1 MKKFTAIL
9 LMLLLACAAAIGAAG
24 CGGSRDDLI
33 VWWPSGKDYRQIID
47 DVLEDFKTD
56 YPDVQVKVAYK
67 DMDAFDAYK
76 MALQDDKTRPDVA
89 IIDHVYVQALAQ
101 SKQLLNLS
109 ESVTAELKAKYPE
122 ALYNANSYDGN
133 VYALPMSANT
143 VVLMVNPKI
152 LKDSGVV
159 DGSGEADIPETFE
172 ELVAACEKIK
182 AAGKTAFAQPMNSF
196 AAMPFAAY
204 VSRNGGSMMS
214 ADGKTVTFDDEGV
227 LKALANWKELS
238 NYANTNAYEEDKFY
252 TGGVAFCEMGS
263 WSLSNVTGAA
273 KKFDCAFAEMVKI
286 DPALPNY
293 SGLGLYSLCIPA
305 KTRNKEAALA
315 LAEYLSTNKDVQLRF
330 NQAKNLF
337 PVTNEALGDEYYT
350 GNDAL
355 NVFAAQLQK
364 VTPRPATPVWPDME
378 QAIINMLRE
387 VVMSD
392 TSDFTA
398 IVSKYNAR
406 VQGSLDRLYK

>member
-1 MKKFTAIL
+1 MKKFTSMI
-9 LMLLLACAAAIGAAG
+9 LMLLFACAIAIGAAG
-24 CGGSRDDLI
+24 CNKGTDGLLI
-33 VWWPSGKDYRQIID
+33 WWPSGRDYRQIID
-47 DVLEDFKTD
+47 DVLEDFKAD
-56 YPDVQVKVAYK
+56 YPDLEVKVAYK

-101 SKQLLNLS
+101 SNQLLNLS
-109 ESVTAELKAKYPE
+109 ENVSDGLKAKYPE
-122 ALYNANSYDGN
+122 ALYNANSYNGN

-152 LKDSGVV
+152 LKDCGVV
-159 DGSGEADIPETFE
+159 DGTGEADIPETFE
-172 ELVAACEKIK
+172 ELIAACEKIK

-196 AAMPFAAY
+196 AAMPFASY

-214 ADGKTVTFDDEGV
+214 ADGKTVTFDNEGV
-227 LKALANWKELS
+227 KKALANWKELA

-273 KKFDCAFAEMVKI
+273 KKFDCAFAEMVTI
-286 DPALPNY
+286 DASLPNY
-293 SGLGLYSLCIPA
+293 SGLGLYSLCIPE

-315 LAEYLSTNKDVQLRF
+315 LAERLSTNKDVQLKF
-330 NQAKNLF
+330 NKAKNLF
-337 PVTNEALGDEYYT
+337 PVTNEALSDSYYT
-350 GNDAL
+350 GDAAL
-355 NVFAAQLQK
+355 KVFASQLRK

-387 VVMSD
+387 VVTGN
-392 TSDFTA
+392 TSDFSAVTA
-398 IVSKYNAR
+398 KYNAK
-406 VQGSLDRLYK
+406 VQSALDRLYK

>member
-1 MKKFTAIL
+1 MKKFIALIL
-9 LMLLLACAAAIGAAG
+9 TLLLACAVAIGATA
-24 CGGSRDDLI
+24 CGGSADALI

-47 DVLEDFKTD
+47 DVLEDFKTVH
-56 YPDVQVKVAYK
+56 PDVEVKVAYK

-76 MALQDDKTRPDVA
+76 MALQDDKTRPDIA

-101 SKQLLNLS
+101 SNQLLNLS
-109 ESVTAELKAKYPE
+109 ENVSAELKDKYPE
-122 ALYNANSYDGN
+122 ALYNANSYNGN

-159 DGSGEADIPETFE
+159 DETGEADIPETFE
-172 ELVAACEKIK
+172 ELVSACAKIK

-204 VSRNGGSMMS
+204 VSREGGSMMS
-214 ADGKTVTFDDEGV
+214 EDGKTVTFDNAGV
-227 LKALANWKELS
+227 LRALADWKELS
-238 NYANTNAYEEDKFY
+238 GYANTNAYEEDKFY

-286 DPALPNY
+286 DPDLPNY
-293 SGLGLYSLCIPA
+293 SGLGLYSLCIPQ

-315 LAEYLSTNKDVQLRF
+315 LAEYLSTNKDVQLKF
-330 NQAKNLF
+330 NKAKNLF
-337 PVTNEALGDEYYT
+337 PVTNEALEDSYYA
-350 GNDAL
+350 DDPAL
-355 NVFAAQLQK
+355 KVFASQLHK

-387 VVMSD
+387 VATSN
-392 TSDFTA
+392 TSDFSS
-398 IVSKYNAR
+398 IVAKYNTN
-406 VQGSLDRLYK
+406 VQGALDRLYK